1 MPARHDAGKG
11 KWLRGAMMRE
21 HQARREHLTIYLI
34 RDAKLKDEQIVKTDR
49 AKPPVDLKISEGTAR
64 LYAKKSSSPKLPDWA
79 PFLVR
84 NQNVPAG
91 FFEGNRSEGAVL
103 LVRHAGAIFALSFG
117 MGYHLINIDLADRD
131 FGLRVTLN
139 SVDPQKLR
147 SLDKASHELNPLHI
161 RSQSSR
167 DADIF
172 DLNIDPELDMVHAVT
187 GTSEVALFGEQ
198 ISGRDALTINPP
210 ATLDD
215 LPKILAETLARRN
228 KPLPERFAWID
239 NVHRV
244 RDPTTIAC
252 LDDALTD
259 ALQSVPRPENLWLG
273 EPEIVDWETQ
283 TGYSFDQRS
292 KTARHYTLELDRLI
306 DYIVERGDKPSATLL
321 RSISVHVNDAN
332 YRSIK
337 SWAAYRCIYAE
348 LPMGNET
355 YILRNGLWYEVSR
368 KFVDEI
374 DVHFRWLETEPARMP
389 IYKHANEALYNES
402 VASENAGYELLDKKI
417 ISFGNAYDKIE
428 FCDLVRDGRDLIH
441 VKLYRSSATLSHLFA
456 QGSVSAET
464 FMRHSGFRVKLNEK
478 LPASIKLG
486 DPHAR
491 PKAENYRIVY
501 AIATTKNLPKDLPF
515 FSKITLKNAI
525 ISLNGLGFGVA
536 LARID
541 VDPAFLKTANY
552 KPARNAARVPRPAT
566 KPRQAAQRSSIQI
579 PPRARPAT

>member
-1 MPARHDAGKG
+1 
-11 KWLRGAMMRE
+11 MRE
-21 HQARREHLTIYLI
+21 RQAKREHLTIYLV

-49 AKPPVDLKISEGTAR
+49 AKPPVDLIISPGKAR
-64 LYAKKSSSPKLPDWA
+64 LYAKKSSRPKLPDWA
-79 PFLVR
+79 PFLIR
-84 NQNVPAG
+84 NQDVPPDL
-91 FFEGNRSEGAVL
+91 FEGSRSEGAVL
-103 LVRHAGAIFALSFG
+103 LIRHASAIFALSFG
-117 MGYHLINIDLADRD
+117 MGHHLINLDLVDRD

-139 SVDPQKLR
+139 SIAPQKVR
-147 SLDKASHELNPLHI
+147 SLDKASHEVNPLHI

-167 DADIF
+167 DSDIF

-187 GTSEVALFGEQ
+187 GTSEVGLFGEHM
-198 ISGRDALTINPP
+198 SGRDALTINPP

-215 LPKILAETLARRN
+215 LPQILAEALARRD

-244 RDPTTIAC
+244 RNSTLVEC

-259 ALQSVPRPENLWLG
+259 ALQSDPHPENIWLG
-273 EPEIVDWETQ
+273 EPEIVDWERQ

-292 KTARHYTLELDRLI
+292 RTARHPTLQLDQLL
-306 DYIVERGDKPSATLL
+306 DYIAAHGGKPSAALL

-332 YRSIK
+332 YQSIQ
-337 SWAAYRCIYAE
+337 SWTAYRCLYAE

-374 DVHFRWLETEPARMP
+374 GTYFKRLDAEPAKMP
-389 IYKHANEALYNES
+389 VYQHANEGLYNES
-402 VASENAGYELLDKKI
+402 VAKENAGFELLDRKN
-417 ISFGNAYDKIE
+417 ISFGNGYDKIE

-456 QGSVSAET
+456 QGSVSAEA
-464 FMRHSGFRVKLNEK
+464 FMRHEDFRVKLNEK
-478 LPASIKLG
+478 LPTGIKLD
-486 DPHAR
+486 DPLQR

-501 AIATTKNLPKDLPF
+501 AIATTKDLPKDLPF

-525 ISLNGLGFGVA
+525 VGLNGLGFRVA

-541 VDPAFLKTANY
+541 IDPVFLKTANY
-552 KPARNAARVPRPAT
+552 KPARNATGAPRPER
-566 KPRQAAQRSSIQI
+566 KPRQTARSGGIQL
-579 PPRARPAT
+579 PPATPPVA

>member
-1 MPARHDAGKG
+1 MLGEKKMLA
-11 KWLRGAMMRE
+11 GAMMRE
-21 HQARREHLTIYLI
+21 HQARREHLTIYLVKNV
-34 RDAKLKDEQIVKTDR
+34 KLTDEQIVKTDR
-49 AKPPVDLKISEGTAR
+49 AKSPYELKISDGVAR
-64 LYAKKSSSPKLPDWA
+64 LYAKKSSRPKLPDWA

-84 NQNVPAG
+84 NQDVPPDL
-91 FFEGNRSEGAVL
+91 FEGTRSEGAVL
-103 LVRHAGAIFALSFG
+103 LVQHAGALFALSFG
-117 MGYHLINIDLADRD
+117 MGHHLINLDLVERD

-139 SVDPQKLR
+139 SIDPLKLR
-147 SLDKASHELNPLHI
+147 SFDKASHEVNPLHI
-161 RSQSSR
+161 RSQSAR

-187 GTSEVALFGEQ
+187 GTSEVAIFGEH

-215 LPKILAETLARRN
+215 LPKILAEALARR
-228 KPLPERFAWID
+228 KRPLPERFAWID

-244 RDPTTIAC
+244 RDSTMIEC

-259 ALQSVPRPENLWLG
+259 ALQSDPRPENLWLG

-283 TGYSFDQRS
+283 TGYSFDQRPR
-292 KTARHYTLELDRLI
+292 TARHRTLQI
-306 DYIVERGDKPSATLL
+306 DQLLEYIAGHGEKPSAALV

-332 YRSIK
+332 YQSIK
-337 SWAAYRCIYAE
+337 SWTAYRCLYAE

-355 YILRNGLWYEVSR
+355 FILRNGLWYEVSR

-374 DVHFRWLETEPARMP
+374 DSYFKRLDAEPAKMP
-389 IYKHANEALYNES
+389 VYQHANEGLYNES
-402 VASENAGYELLDKKI
+402 VAKENAGYDLLDKKN
-417 ISFGNAYDKIE
+417 ISFGNAYGKIE
-428 FCDLVRDGRDLIH
+428 FCDLVRDGSDLIH

-464 FMRHSGFRVKLNEK
+464 FMRHEEFRVKLNEK
-478 LPASIKLG
+478 LPNSIKLAE
-486 DPHAR
+486 PLAR

-501 AIATTKNLPKDLPF
+501 AIATTKELPKDLPF

-525 ISLNGLGFGVA
+525 IGLNGLGFPVA

-541 VDPAFLKTANY
+541 IDPDFLKTANY
-552 KPARNAARVPRPAT
+552 KPARDAAE
-566 KPRQAAQRSSIQI
+566 S
-579 PPRARPAT
+579 ARPAAKSGRTAQRRDIQTPPPPSPAA

>member
-1 MPARHDAGKG
+1 MAA
-11 KWLRGAMMRE
+11 GAMMRE
-21 HQARREHLTIYLI
+21 HQAKREHLTIYLI

-49 AKPPVDLKISEGTAR
+49 AKPPVDLKISEGDAR
-64 LYAKKSSSPKLPDWA
+64 LYAKKSSGPKLPDWA
-79 PFLVR
+79 PFLIH
-84 NQNVPAG
+84 NQDVPAG
-91 FFEGNRSEGAVL
+91 LFEGNQSEGAVL

-117 MGYHLINIDLADRD
+117 MGHHLINLDLADRD

-139 SVDPQKLR
+139 SVDPKKLR

-187 GTSEVALFGEQ
+187 GTSEVALFGEH

-215 LPKILAETLARRN
+215 LPRILAETLARRD
-228 KPLPERFAWID
+228 KPLPERFVWID

-244 RDPTTIAC
+244 RDPTIIEC

-292 KTARHYTLELDRLI
+292 KTARHCTLELDRLI
-306 DYIVERGDKPSATLL
+306 DYIAERGDKPSATLL
-321 RSISVHVNDAN
+321 RSISVHVNDVN
-332 YRSIK
+332 YQSIK

-374 DVHFRWLETEPARMP
+374 DAHFNRLEAEPAKMP
-389 IYKHANEALYNES
+389 VYKHANEALYNES
-402 VASENAGYELLDKKI
+402 VASENAGYELLDKKNI
-417 ISFGNAYDKIE
+417 PFGNAYDKIE

-464 FMRHSGFRVKLNEK
+464 FMRYVGFRVKLNEK
-478 LPASIKLG
+478 LPVSIKLD

-525 ISLNGLGFGVA
+525 ITLNGLGFGVA

-541 VDPAFLKTANY
+541 VDPVLMKTANY
-552 KPARNAARVPRPAT
+552 KPARNAAGASRPAT
-566 KPRQAAQRSSIQI
+566 KTRQAAQRSDIQA
-579 PPRARPAT
+579 PARPRPAA

>member
-1 MPARHDAGKG
+1 
-11 KWLRGAMMRE
+11 MMRE
-21 HQARREHLTIYLI
+21 HQTKREHLTIYLI
-34 RDAKLKDEQIVKTDR
+34 KDTKLKDEQIVKTDR
-49 AKPPVDLKISEGTAR
+49 AKPAVDLKISEGTAR

-84 NQNVPAG
+84 NQDVPAG
-91 FFEGNRSEGAVL
+91 LFEGSRSEGAVL
-103 LVRHAGAIFALSFG
+103 LVRHADAIFALSFG
-117 MGYHLINIDLADRD
+117 MGYHLINLDLADRD

-139 SVDPQKLR
+139 SIDPQKLR
-147 SLDKASHELNPLHI
+147 SLDKASHELKPLHI

-187 GTSEVALFGEQ
+187 GTSEVALFGEH
-198 ISGRDALTINPP
+198 ICGRDALTINPP

-215 LPKILAETLARRN
+215 LPAILAETLVRRD
-228 KPLPERFAWID
+228 KPLPERFAWIE

-244 RDPTTIAC
+244 RDSTIIEC

-259 ALQSVPRPENLWLG
+259 VLQSAHRPDNLWLG

-283 TGYSFDQRS
+283 TGYSFDQWP
-292 KTARHYTLELDRLI
+292 KTARYRTLELDRLI
-306 DYIVERGDKPSATLL
+306 DYIVAHGDKPSATLL

-332 YRSIK
+332 YQSIK
-337 SWAAYRCIYAE
+337 SWAAYRCLYAE
-348 LPMGNET
+348 LPMGKET
-355 YILRNGLWYEVSR
+355 YILRNGLWYEVSG

-374 DVHFRWLETEPARMP
+374 DAHFKRLEAEPAMMP
-389 IYKHANEALYNES
+389 VYKHANEGLYNES
-402 VASENAGYELLDKKI
+402 VASENAGYELLDKKN
-417 ISFGNAYDKIE
+417 ISFGNAHDKIE

-464 FMRHSGFRVKLNEK
+464 FMRHAGFRVKLNEK
-478 LPASIKLG
+478 LPASIKLD
-486 DPHAR
+486 DPLAR
-491 PKAENYRIVY
+491 PKAEDYRIVY

-536 LARID
+536 LARIE

-552 KPARNAARVPRPAT
+552 KPARNATGGPRPAT
-566 KPRQAAQRSSIQI
+566 KSRQAARLSGSQAPTQI
-579 PPRARPAT
+579 PPVA